1 MDEIESL
8 IGLRPTPLT
17 WPVVI
22 AGDFLGVWDPPPSL
36 PGAANHEISAPTA
49 RISCMLIERRD
60 AAARLRRALHRAPV
74 VLLTGPRQ
82 AGKTTLS
89 RLVGKSAPECT
100 FDAENPVDATRLA
113 DPMLALSGLSGL
125 ITIDE
130 AQRIPDLFP
139 VLRVLVDRPV
149 MPARFL
155 ILGSA
160 SPDLVGLASESLAG
174 RVELVELSGLTVR
187 DVGSSAVDRL
197 WLRGGLPPSF
207 TARSNE
213 DSAAWRDGYITT
225 FLERDLAQLGVRIPA
240 ATMRRAWTMLA
251 HYHGQL
257 FSGAELARSLD
268 VAQTTARRYLDA
280 LTDALVVRQLTP
292 WFANIGKRQRRS
304 PKIYIRDTGLLH
316 RLLGID
322 DRLALERNPKLGAS
336 WEGFVLEQLAALLA
350 PNPLYYWRTQQDA
363 ELDLYV
369 ELSGR
374 PYGFE
379 IKRTSTPSISRSMRS
394 ALVDLQLARLA
405 IVYPGEHRFP
415 LSDTV
420 VAVPADQILTTGSVD
435 ELLALLK

>member
-187 DVGSSAVDRL
+187 DVGSSAADRL

-251 HYHGQL
+251 LPWPALQRRRTCPL
-257 FSGAELARSLD
+257 TRRCSDDGAAIPRC
-268 VAQTTARRYLDA
+268 AHRCTRRPSA
-280 LTDALVVRQLTP
+280 DALVRQHRKATTP
-292 WFANIGKRQRRS
+292 ITQDLHPGHRFVAQVARYRRS
-304 PKIYIRDTGLLH
+304 ACPRTQSEARRELGGVRARAACGPARPESAVLLAHPARRRTRSLCRIIWPSLWIRDQADVYTVDFPVDALGSCRPPTGEVGN
-316 RLLGID
+316 RLPWRTPLS
-322 DRLALERNPKLGAS
+322 LERHGRCGS
-336 WEGFVLEQLAALLA
+336 RGS
-350 PNPLYYWRTQQDA
+350 D
-363 ELDLYV
+363 LD
-369 ELSGR
+369 
-374 PYGFE
+374 
-379 IKRTSTPSISRSMRS
+379 
-394 ALVDLQLARLA
+394 
-405 IVYPGEHRFP
+405 HR
-415 LSDTV
+415 
-420 VAVPADQILTTGSVD
+420 
-435 ELLALLK
+435 ECR

>member
-187 DVGSSAVDRL
+187 DVGSSAADRL

-257 FSGAELARSLD
+257 TMASSSA
-268 VAQTTARRYLDA
+268 AQNLPAHSTLLRR
-280 LTDALVVRQLTP
+280 
-292 WFANIGKRQRRS
+292 RRG
-304 PKIYIRDTGLLH
+304 DT
-316 RLLGID
+316 
-322 DRLALERNPKLGAS
+322 
-336 WEGFVLEQLAALLA
+336 
-350 PNPLYYWRTQQDA
+350 
-363 ELDLYV
+363 
-369 ELSGR
+369 
-374 PYGFE
+374 
-379 IKRTSTPSISRSMRS
+379 SMRS
-394 ALVDLQLARLA
+394 
-405 IVYPGEHRFP
+405 PMH
-415 LSDTV
+415 SS
-420 VAVPADQILTTGSVD
+420 SVS
-435 ELLALLK
+435 

>member
-187 DVGSSAVDRL
+187 DVGSSAADRL

-322 DRLALERNPKLGAS
+322 DRLALERNRSSARAGRGSCSSSLRPCSPRIRCITGAPS
-336 WEGFVLEQLAALLA
+336 KTPNSISMSNYLAV
-350 PNPLYYWRTQQDA
+350 PMDSRS
-363 ELDLYV
+363 
-369 ELSGR
+369 SGR
-374 PYGFE
+374 LHRRFPG
-379 IKRTSTPSISRSMRS
+379 RC
-394 ALVDLQLARLA
+394 ARLLSTSNWRGWQSSTLA
-405 IVYPGEHRFP
+405 NTAFP
-415 LSDTV
+415 
-420 VAVPADQILTTGSVD
+420 
-435 ELLALLK
+435 

>member
-187 DVGSSAVDRL
+187 DVGSSAADRL

-240 ATMRRAWTMLA
+240 ATMRRAWTMFA

>member
-187 DVGSSAVDRL
+187 DVGSSAADRL

-292 WFANIGKRQRRS
+292 WFANRKATTPITQDLHPGHRFVAQVARYRRS
-304 PKIYIRDTGLLH
+304 ACPRTQSEARRELGGVRARAACGPARPESAVLLAHPARRRTRSLCRIIWPSLWIRDQADVYTVDFPVDALGSCRPPTGEVGN
-316 RLLGID
+316 RLPWRTPLS
-322 DRLALERNPKLGAS
+322 LERHGRCGS
-336 WEGFVLEQLAALLA
+336 RGS
-350 PNPLYYWRTQQDA
+350 D
-363 ELDLYV
+363 LD
-369 ELSGR
+369 
-374 PYGFE
+374 
-379 IKRTSTPSISRSMRS
+379 
-394 ALVDLQLARLA
+394 
-405 IVYPGEHRFP
+405 HR
-415 LSDTV
+415 
-420 VAVPADQILTTGSVD
+420 
-435 ELLALLK
+435 ECR